1 MLLHLQELL
10 LDRYSGVT
18 VKESL
23 VGQSE
28 SLFYTATAHLALF
41 VLLLLQSDSQLST
54 QLHC

>member
-28 SLFYTATAHLALF
+28 SLFYTAIAHLALV
-41 VLLLLQSDSQLST
+41 VLLLQYGSPLST

>member
-28 SLFYTATAHLALF
+28 SLFYTAIAHLALF
-41 VLLLLQSDSQLST
+41 VLLLLQYDSPLST